1 MSLSKYN
8 YTRRDHGQV
17 LSEYMLYVLKSKN
30 WDYTTKQNQTI
41 CVLCFWLRL
50 GLALVEGGGTGGT
63 GATRLLKLKT
73 DQPSYTHA
81 KSRDPH
87 NNKESS
93 GMSKP
98 FLLKVEVR
106 VVDLP

>member
-1 MSLSKYN
+1 MCTDQEPGLHDK
-8 YTRRDHGQV
+8 T
-17 LSEYMLYVLKSKN
+17 
-30 WDYTTKQNQTI
+30 NQTI

-81 KSRDPH
+81 KSRDQQ
-87 NNKESS
+87 NNRESS
-93 GMSKP
+93 GISKVNP
-98 FLLKVEVR
+98 SSSKLSKVCR
-106 VVDLP
+106 FAKKLD